1 MKPLD
6 WIVIALYFSAML
18 GIGAYYALRNRSRE
32 DYLLGGRTMG
42 ATSVGLSLFATL
54 FSTNSYLAF
63 PADTILKGPITSAM
77 ILAYPLVY
85 LIVGFGIIPQ
95 FMRLKVTS
103 AYEILEKR
111 FGIGVRML
119 GSFTFL
125 ALRILWMGTIIYVTT
140 DKVIV
145 PLLGLRPEV
154 TPHLCV
160 GLSVV
165 TIIYTAMG
173 GLKAVVITDAV
184 QSILLLLGA
193 LLTLFMASHY
203 VGGLSNVWYAETP
216 ANWEALDFSLDIG
229 VRGTIT
235 IIMLSQLT
243 WWICTCGSDQMAVQR
258 YLATRDVASAR
269 RMFGISLISSAL
281 TVGTLVLVGLALS
294 AYYRRFPDQLKP
306 ENQVTPYSLESPEG
320 ANIAFSQ
327 FIVHGLP
334 PGITG
339 IIIAGLM
346 AAAMSS
352 LSSGYN
358 SSSLVL
364 AVDFIDRWFGKAK
377 SDRGG
382 LVRTQVLTGL
392 VGAATIVVSLI
403 VAENGKAANLF
414 ELVITNS
421 NVLVSPLFLLFF
433 MAMFVPWAS
442 RLGVWLGLAAST
454 FIAVRL
460 GFYNDFGFGL
470 WHQDHSLTFWMM
482 PVSLLVGIVVGC
494 MASLIPISKP
504 CPMLETLPREA
515 A

>member
-6 WIVIALYFSAML
+6 WIVVALYFSAML

-63 PADTILKGPITSAM
+63 PADTIINGPITSAM

-85 LIVGFGIIPQ
+85 FIVGYGIIPQ
-95 FMRLKVTS
+95 FMRLRVTS

-111 FGIGVRML
+111 FGVGVRML

-125 ALRILWMGTIIYVTT
+125 ALRILWMGTIIYATT

-145 PLLGLRPEV
+145 PLLGLPREYS
-154 TPHLCV
+154 PHFCI
-160 GLSVV
+160 GLSVI

-184 QSILLLLGA
+184 QSLLLLAGA
-193 LLTLFMASHY
+193 VLTLLVASYY
-203 VGGLSNVWYAETP
+203 VGGVGAVWNAETP
-216 ANWEALDFSLDIG
+216 SQWAELDFSLDIG
-229 VRGTIT
+229 VRATVTLVMI
-235 IIMLSQLT
+235 SQLT

-258 YLATRDVASAR
+258 YLATRDLATAR
-269 RMFGISLISSAL
+269 RMFGISLISSAA
-281 TVGTLVLVGLALS
+281 TIGTLVLVGLALS
-294 AYYRRFPDQLKP
+294 AYYRTYPDQLQSHSI
-306 ENQVTPYSLESPEG
+306 ETTEG

-334 PGITG
+334 QGITG
-339 IIIAGLM
+339 AVIAGLM

-364 AVDFIDRWFGKAK
+364 AVDFIDRFFGKAK
-377 SDRGG
+377 SEHGN
-382 LVRTQVLTGL
+382 LVRTQVLTAL
-392 VGAATIVVSLI
+392 VGAATIVVSLL
-403 VAENGKAANLF
+403 VAQNGKDANLF

-421 NVLVSPLFLLFF
+421 NVFVAPLFLLFF
-433 MAMFVPWAS
+433 MATFVPWAS
-442 RLGVWLGLAAST
+442 RLGVCCGFAAAT

-470 WHQDHSLTFWMM
+470 WHQEHSLTFWMM

-494 MASLIPISKP
+494 VTSLIPLSKP
-504 CPMLETLPREA
+504 CPVLETLPTEA
-515 A
+515 T